1 MMTFLHNRVGL
12 GATII
17 AAAMMLVPVSAQ
29 AACDGGDC
37 PITGG
42 TLRTM
47 VGGGFI
53 IPQVPSVQPFT
64 GPVGSPGNT
73 GAGQMGFGNTAR
85 GAIRPITGAKVTINK
100 EGGTAAPFSIDV
112 QLGQLTYGSLPP
124 SQAPKAGYY
133 TTPILVQVPLNFF
146 VAALMGVSTRNGQ
159 SFPGETRVSPSSL
172 TANNPAA
179 TVIGGPM
186 HLEAG
191 GRVGAATLTYCAQA
205 VVPAAPVPGTWTGGC
220 TGFGTPTQS
229 SMSSTMTPSQV
240 APVEVRYTATS
251 NQFGGVGTQRQVKR
265 TGGTNDWIGR
275 INFNNF
281 IAPYNRDDMADLAL
295 KKVYPTLP
303 QNLVEPVV
311 WGATFGAVVQRI
323 GGSSPGDMVSAFLTL
338 NGAPADLNTVMVTT
352 NTPGLGGP
360 GTGMGL
366 GQTSTSW
373 GGPLTTGM
381 VTVQNIPGG
390 TVLPSTWSNTGND
403 QRTVG
408 GQGMVSLVSGSLSS
422 RNISGP
428 GTSRTLLTLQLPE
441 PSMALGLFVGMAAL
455 VGVSRR
461 RNR

>member
-1 MMTFLHNRVGL
+1 
-12 GATII
+12 
-17 AAAMMLVPVSAQ
+17 
-29 AACDGGDC
+29 
-37 PITGG
+37 
-42 TLRTM
+42 
-47 VGGGFI
+47 
-53 IPQVPSVQPFT
+53 
-64 GPVGSPGNT
+64 
-73 GAGQMGFGNTAR
+73 
-85 GAIRPITGAKVTINK
+85 
-100 EGGTAAPFSIDV
+100 
-112 QLGQLTYGSLPP
+112 
-124 SQAPKAGYY
+124 
-133 TTPILVQVPLNFF
+133 
-146 VAALMGVSTRNGQ
+146 
-159 SFPGETRVSPSSL
+159 
-172 TANNPAA
+172 
-179 TVIGGPM
+179 
-186 HLEAG
+186 
-191 GRVGAATLTYCAQA
+191 
-205 VVPAAPVPGTWTGGC
+205 
-220 TGFGTPTQS
+220 
-229 SMSSTMTPSQV
+229 MTPSQV
-240 APVEVRYTATS
+240 APVEVRYTKTA

-461 RNR
+461 RVR